1 MTKHG
6 RLIDADALEKDGWMM
21 HRTVQVDKATMSYQT
36 KKPTD
41 FPTIEPEQK
50 WIPVSERLPDQYGNY
65 LISIDGEE
73 PDIGTINPN
82 DPRGWSLCDANGFY
96 WASDKA
102 LNITA
107 WMPLP
112 EPYTERRGNET
123 D

>member
-1 MTKHG
+1 MQLVRDLAGFSRGQSDTIRKAMG
-6 RLIDADALEKDGWMM
+6 KKIDSIME
-21 HRTVQVDKATMSYQT
+21 
-36 KKPTD
+36 
-41 FPTIEPEQK
+41 E
-50 WIPVSERLPDQYGNY
+50 YGNY
-65 LISIDGEE
+65 LISIDGGE

-112 EPYTERRGNET
+112 EPYKEGQE
-123 D
+123 